1 MLLMQI
7 NTRLLKPI
15 MQGAKT
21 WTKNGRNEGAKTMFF
36 LITWRNGHFHKPR
49 KKLSYAQPL
58 LS

>member
-21 WTKNGRNEGAKTMFF
+21 WTKNGQNEGAKTMFF
-36 LITWRNGHFHKPR
+36 LIT
-49 KKLSYAQPL
+49 
-58 LS
+58 

>member
-36 LITWRNGHFHKPR
+36 LIT
-49 KKLSYAQPL
+49 
-58 LS
+58 